1 MVVGM
6 SNCPK
11 EPISTDSELNEV
23 FGDATRIGVLP
34 VTPNG
39 SSERDEKGTLLQN
52 TLTTILIHLRKTGI
66 IPSSTKDTPDV
77 FIQKQKALIQGLRL
91 EYCFYESRYKYAL
104 EKVFNAI
111 RNGDFSNTEDTK
123 ATLKRYLEITKML
136 HRRLN
141 DLTQITS
148 SITENMHST
157 SVGIQSEIETY
168 NKQIQAQ
175 RVQLEKQS
183 KIINKGE
190 AVTNIRK
197 EMVKY
202 TEEKAKYTDNL
213 LTLYSFLNIVTL
225 GLLVYIYKAAGNE

>member
-1 MVVGM
+1 
-6 SNCPK
+6 
-11 EPISTDSELNEV
+11 
-23 FGDATRIGVLP
+23 
-34 VTPNG
+34 
-39 SSERDEKGTLLQN
+39 
-52 TLTTILIHLRKTGI
+52 
-66 IPSSTKDTPDV
+66 
-77 FIQKQKALIQGLRL
+77 LIQDLRL

-111 RNGDFSNTEDTK
+111 RNGDLSSTEDAK
-123 ATLKRYLEITKML
+123 ATVQRYLEITKML

-148 SITENMHST
+148 SITENMVSS